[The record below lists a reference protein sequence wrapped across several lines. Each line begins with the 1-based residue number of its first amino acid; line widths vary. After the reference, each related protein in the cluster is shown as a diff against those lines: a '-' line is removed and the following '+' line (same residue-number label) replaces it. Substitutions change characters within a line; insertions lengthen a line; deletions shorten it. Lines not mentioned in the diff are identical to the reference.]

1 MTHSFPTRRV
11 SDLLAPAPALRLLD
25 EPFSNLDT
33 ETRQHLA
40 GALRGL
46 LRASGAPELMVTH
59 DQGEAFAM
67 ADHVG
72 VMHGGRIL
80 QWDTPHGLYPRTS
93 PRHVAG
99 FLTRNDSMRET
110 VCAYVYLTVVSL
122 TIQKK

>member
-40 GALRGL
+40 GELRGL
-46 LRASGAPELMVTH
+46 LRASGATVLMVTH

-72 VMHGGRIL
+72 VMDCGRIL
-80 QWDTPHGLYPRTS
+80 QWDTPAGLYARPAHRYVGGFVGRGGLGPRWGAPQPAT
-93 PRHVAG
+93 P
-99 FLTRNDSMRET
+99 
-110 VCAYVYLTVVSL
+110 SL
-122 TIQKK
+122 LR